1 MALGSAR
8 TQASWGF
15 KKRTLVEDF
24 IGQLVVCHVLGCGL
38 RPVFP
43 TSTRRPFEQIT
54 ETYHI
59 ANVNRFLFNEGFA
72 PANDTLYSNSLEGDF
87 GRFGSLVTYW

>member
-1 MALGSAR
+1 M
-8 TQASWGF
+8 GF
-15 KKRTLVEDF
+15 QETDVGRGF
-24 IGQLVVCHVLGCGL
+24 HWSIGGLPCSRCGL

>member
-24 IGQLVVCHVLGCGL
+24 IGQLVVCHVLVVVYA
-38 RPVFP
+38 RYFP
-43 TSTRRPFEQIT
+43 RARGVRSSKLLKPTTLPMWIDFSSTRVSPQPTI
-54 ETYHI
+54 
-59 ANVNRFLFNEGFA
+59 RFTVILSREILA
-72 PANDTLYSNSLEGDF
+72 
-87 GRFGSLVTYW
+87 GSAARWPI

>member
-1 MALGSAR
+1 
-8 TQASWGF
+8 
-15 KKRTLVEDF
+15 
-24 IGQLVVCHVLGCGL
+24 
-38 RPVFP
+38 
-43 TSTRRPFEQIT
+43 QIT